1 MKLIVGLGN
10 PGNEY
15 NNTRH
20 NIGFTVIDSIAKT
33 LDITFFENNKFR
45 SEIAST
51 FSSLNKVILSKP
63 STFMNLS
70 GQAVQLTAH
79 YYKIN
84 LSDIIVIHDDLDLP
98 IGSVKI
104 KTGGGNGGH
113 NGLKSIDNCLG
124 ANYTRIRIGI
134 GRPAHKDDV
143 SNYVLSSFSKAESIV
158 IDEIIDKIKE
168 NFALILDNK
177 MDEFN
182 LKIHSNF
189 RN

>member
-10 PGNEY
+10 PGSEY

-20 NIGFTVIDSIAKT
+20 NIGFAVIDSIAKS
-33 LDITFFENNKFR
+33 LDITFSENNKFR
-45 SEIAST
+45 SEIAT
-51 FSSLNKVILSKP
+51 GFASLNKVILSKP

-70 GQAVQLTAH
+70 GQAVQLTSH

-84 LSDIIVIHDDLDLP
+84 ISDIIVIHDDIDLP
-98 IGSVKI
+98 IGTVKI

-143 SNYVLSSFSKAESIV
+143 ANYVLSYFSSAESV
-158 IDEIIDKIKE
+158 IMNEITVRIKE

-177 MDEFN
+177 VDEFN
-182 LKIHSNF
+182 LKIKTH
-189 RN
+189 